1 MKIVERLH
9 EVPSLTKN
17 RFRLSIIYEEQIN
30 CLQEANE
37 YHKVPRW
44 KIVTKFFKWENQKS
58 HAPYRSG
65 FFFSLLCTEYKI
77 VRSLDSDHR

>member
-17 RFRLSIIYEEQIN
+17 RFRWAMIYAEHVN
-30 CLQEANE
+30 CLQEANK
-37 YHKVPRW
+37 YHEVPRW
-44 KIVTKFFKWENQKS
+44 RVVTKFFKRQKQKS

-65 FFFSLLCTEYKI
+65 FFFSSLRTEYKI
-77 VRSLDSDHR
+77 VRNLDSDHR